1 HLHRPRRAGGRVPPG
16 VVRRRRD
23 RRGDDELP
31 DARHPLHRPRRRHDH
46 RHARRPAGGPPVR
59 RLPGRHRGA
68 GVRRLHPDHD
78 RRGRGG
84 RPGVRGHP
92 PRPRGGPG
100 PAHRRGAGGGRAHRR
115 RGGSRLARQG
125 GPAARRRRRRGLP
138 APGPHPR
145 GAGGPPARPLR
156 GRQRG
161 GGGDRARRRAV
172 RDDRAGRPGRGRA
185 GRVARE
191 RQGGG
196 GRARR
201 GGRGRPRLRA
211 DRRAQRDPPEL
222 PPRTRGPPA
231 RQGRRTARRNAVI
244 GKESPRKEP
253 PHMRWHKRL
262 LAAGAVVAMALTATA
277 CAGGQGR
284 GSQSPAA
291 SGAPTDAAF
300 VYVPNLEV
308 VTEWDPASSYSNEII
323 AMHNIY
329 ETLTRYNPQTK
340 KAEPLLATSWTSS
353 DEGKKWTFTL
363 RQGVTFHTGK
373 PLDAKAAKAAIE
385 RTKKLG
391 DGAAYIWDAVDKI
404 EAKDDFTL
412 EFKLKYPVPLDLVA
426 SSGYA
431 AFIYDTTAVDGDS
444 DDLKKWFNEGNDAG
458 TGPYTVESWRK
469 GEEVEL
475 TLKAYDQYWGGWDG
489 PHYKKV
495 SYRVTPEITTAW
507 QLLQRGEV
515 AFVPRL
521 NPQLFAQAGSAEN
534 VQTSQTP
541 SFQNLLLLFNTA
553 SGPLKDVR
561 LRKAIQKAIDYDG
574 LLAAL
579 QGSGVAASGFVP
591 EGLLGHVPGR
601 TPKQDLAGAEA
612 LLKEAGYGP
621 GGKQLELELTYAQGD
636 NDQQVLVTLLSST
649 LDKLNVKL
657 SAKALQWNTQWDQ
670 GKAKDPEKRQDID
683 R

>member
-1 HLHRPRRAGGRVPPG
+1 
-16 VVRRRRD
+16 
-23 RRGDDELP
+23 
-31 DARHPLHRPRRRHDH
+31 
-46 RHARRPAGGPPVR
+46 
-59 RLPGRHRGA
+59 
-68 GVRRLHPDHD
+68 
-78 RRGRGG
+78 
-84 RPGVRGHP
+84 
-92 PRPRGGPG
+92 
-100 PAHRRGAGGGRAHRR
+100 
-115 RGGSRLARQG
+115 
-125 GPAARRRRRRGLP
+125 
-138 APGPHPR
+138 
-145 GAGGPPARPLR
+145 
-156 GRQRG
+156 
-161 GGGDRARRRAV
+161 
-172 RDDRAGRPGRGRA
+172 
-185 GRVARE
+185 
-191 RQGGG
+191 
-196 GRARR
+196 
-201 GGRGRPRLRA
+201 
-211 DRRAQRDPPEL
+211 
-222 PPRTRGPPA
+222 
-231 RQGRRTARRNAVI
+231 
-244 GKESPRKEP
+244 
-253 PHMRWHKRL
+253 MRWHKRL

-277 CAGGQGR
+277 CAGGQVR

-291 SGAPTDAAF
+291 SGAPTDATF

-385 RTKKLG
+385 RTKKIG

-515 AFVPRL
+515 SFVPRL

-670 GKAKDPEKRQDID
+670 GKAKDPEKRQDIFVMYWWPD
-683 R
+683 YADAYSWFFNVFRSTPDDQISFNLSYLKDKKVDEAIDGLPELMATDPAAAEKAAAELQAKIIDEHAAVAVPYVVNYQRAYAKSVQGYVDNPAYPNVVFVYDLKPAA